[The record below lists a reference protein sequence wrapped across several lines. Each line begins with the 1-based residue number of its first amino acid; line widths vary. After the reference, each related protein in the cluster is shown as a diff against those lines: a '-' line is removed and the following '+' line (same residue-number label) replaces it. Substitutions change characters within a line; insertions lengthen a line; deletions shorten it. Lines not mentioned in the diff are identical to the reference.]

1 LAIFN
6 IQSKR
11 YLAFV
16 LKTQLPLLK
25 DISRNPN
32 NFYRFKVKE
41 IVKNE
46 KLKIRRIEEPNS
58 ILKPIHKQIHN
69 LISQLPAPDYLF
81 SKKKSSCVLNAKVH
95 SLAKGKTLNID
106 IENFFPS
113 TAKWKVQNFFGYYLQ
128 YNRDVA
134 AFFADICTVDG
145 HIPTGSPLSL
155 MLAFWANQPM
165 FNELNKLSK
174 SRQIT
179 MTIYVDDISFTGEA
193 VSEKFKNKV
202 IEIVNKHHHTVNA
215 DKVRFFGKD
224 LKFINGIAIVNN
236 QLEPSNE
243 LSGKV
248 RNLKKSKEIQYIKN
262 LNGKIGYIKYIKKV
276 DSLNRDITTECK

>member
-1 LAIFN
+1 
-6 IQSKR
+6 
-11 YLAFV
+11 
-16 LKTQLPLLK
+16 
-25 DISRNPN
+25 
-32 NFYRFKVKE
+32 
-41 IVKNE
+41 
-46 KLKIRRIEEPNS
+46 
-58 ILKPIHKQIHN
+58 
-69 LISQLPAPDYLF
+69 
-81 SKKKSSCVLNAKVH
+81 
-95 SLAKGKTLNID
+95 
-106 IENFFPS
+106 
-113 TAKWKVQNFFGYYLQ
+113 
-128 YNRDVA
+128 
-134 AFFADICTVDG
+134 
-145 HIPTGSPLSL
+145 

-262 LNGKIGYIKYIKKV
+262 LNDLKSFDLRDYLREAFFVVGSKKV
-276 DSLNRDITTECK
+276 SDLLKVFQLKKQHLAIVIDEFGGTEGIITLEDILEELVGEIQDEEDEEEKIVDKVGENVFWVQATQPLEEINEHLPKQLPEDVEYNTLAGFILHELEEIPEENQEFELNNYEFKILKMNNKSVELVQLTYQEPDLVDDIIEELE